1 MKEIL
6 NELENINEVSLA
18 SINNKKHDKTNN
30 MQYIFSVH
38 IMYIYYDI
46 LSNLLKFWLI
56 AEKLDI
62 VLRGTVRSQQK
73 ITPYKSHSRLFHSFC
88 YQLYYRV
95 RRFRDTD
102 HVNVIKYSNNDEN
115 NKCQCVQVK

>member
-6 NELENINEVSLA
+6 NELENKNEVSLA

-38 IMYIYYDI
+38 IIYQFYDI
-46 LSNLLKFWLI
+46 LSILLKFWLK

>member
-6 NELENINEVSLA
+6 NELENKNEVSLA
-18 SINNKKHDKTNN
+18 SINNKKLDKTNN

-38 IMYIYYDI
+38 IMYYDI
-46 LSNLLKFWLI
+46 LSILLKFWLK

-102 HVNVIKYSNNDEN
+102 HVNVTKYSDND
-115 NKCQCVQVK
+115 